1 MAQYISCYIKLEM
14 NRFQASLGYKMKTG
28 VDKQN
33 KIQLSNQT
41 QTSNKTT
48 NTTQNKIQ
56 LERRINKKIGQPYS
70 SGHTDQEIIYLIGS
84 EAKTIFQ
91 KALPKPVS
99 FPLFSLCFQYP
110 LQSHFAT
117 DHRNLQ
123 IYEHLK
129 SFFMIPTICSTI
141 LLAL

>member
-41 QTSNKTT
+41 QTSNKNT

-56 LERRINKKIGQPYS
+56 LERRINKKNRIALQFWPHRLGN
-70 SGHTDQEIIYLIGS
+70 YL
-84 EAKTIFQ
+84 FDR
-91 KALPKPVS
+91 L
-99 FPLFSLCFQYP
+99 
-110 LQSHFAT
+110 
-117 DHRNLQ
+117 
-123 IYEHLK
+123 
-129 SFFMIPTICSTI
+129 
-141 LLAL
+141 